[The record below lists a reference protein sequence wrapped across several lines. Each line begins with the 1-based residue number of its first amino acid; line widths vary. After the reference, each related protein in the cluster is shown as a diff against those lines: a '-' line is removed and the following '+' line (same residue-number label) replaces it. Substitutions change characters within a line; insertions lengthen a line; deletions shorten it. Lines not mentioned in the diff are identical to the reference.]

1 MAKEDQNA
9 KILKNRSGTMIDIL
23 DLTDERL
30 DMPNL
35 NRVVDKEVERL
46 QRELIEDM
54 KEVILADIKFDSIDY
69 IPERDVII
77 DDPEINYFK
86 AEFNRIIELVNT
98 SLRMGNAEN
107 PDQINMEKYLEL
119 FKVEYNVDGI
129 PRITLVISIDSVD
142 GEDLSINADKINI
155 TKNGKGR
162 ANV

>member
-1 MAKEDQNA
+1 MAKEDRNA
-9 KILKNRSGTMIDIL
+9 KIIKNPSGTMIDIL

-35 NRVVDKEVERL
+35 NRVVDKEVTRL

-69 IPERDVII
+69 IAETDVVI

-86 AEFNRIIELVNT
+86 AEFNRVIELVNIG
-98 SLRMGNAEN
+98 LRMGNAEN
-107 PDQINMEKYLEL
+107 PDQININKYLDL
-119 FKVEYNVDGI
+119 FKVNYNSDGA
-129 PRITLVISIDSVD
+129 PKITFIISIDSVD
-142 GEDLSINADKINI
+142 GEDLSINTDKINI
-155 TKNGKGR
+155 NGKRR